1 FSLMKLFVHAAIRT
15 ARSHDGPVYLYRFAV
30 DAKNN
35 VFKAVMCGNV
45 PGTCHADDVQYL
57 FKPKHAKC
65 YESGTVERNTS
76 EFLASAW
83 TTFAL
88 LGRPYDS
95 ELQTAHWPLY
105 SENEAY
111 QSKSN

>member
-1 FSLMKLFVHAAIRT
+1 M
-15 ARSHDGPVYLYRFAV
+15 
-30 DAKNN
+30 
-35 VFKAVMCGNV
+35 
-45 PGTCHADDVQYL
+45 

-111 QSKSN
+111 VDITNNSVDIKYMLQKDDINFWDDLYSRSNKITSR